1 MVVHELGPLRA
12 EATAALGVG
21 HASCSKDRA
30 GVTGCDLFL
39 GFLPFPD
46 PSNLEQNP
54 FGCLVS
60 QKRLLSLD
68 VRVGVGLAGD
78 SGGV

>member
-1 MVVHELGPLRA
+1 M
-12 EATAALGVG
+12 
-21 HASCSKDRA
+21 
-30 GVTGCDLFL
+30 TGCDLFL

-60 QKRLLSLD
+60 QKRLLSLWSLD
-68 VRVGVGLAGD
+68 VCVGGGLAGD